1 MKCYKTDLDNR
12 VIFSPEMQVAELIEA
27 DYSLLSVFVRM
38 DMQLP
43 FGDRS
48 VEELCAKYD
57 ISAELFLIICQLY
70 SMSDYVPCTEQ
81 LTPRDLKLLVKYLRA
96 SHKFYAETLLPSIGQ
111 GVDAVLGRCSERER
125 AIVKRFYGDYFDEVS
140 AHLEYEEQHLFPYVE
155 RLAEGGDVT
164 QVGVVD
170 LMDDHTDICDKIGD
184 IKSILIKYLPEEC
197 STRERYDLLCDVFRL
212 CEELE
217 KHTLVEVR
225 ILMPVVAEMERR
237 LGNA

>member
-1 MKCYKTDLDNR
+1 MKCYKTDLGNR
-12 VIFSPEMQVAELIEA
+12 AIFSPEMQVAELIEA
-27 DYSLLSVFVRM
+27 DYSLLSVLVRM

-48 VEELCAKYD
+48 VEELCAKYS
-57 ISAELFLIICQLY
+57 ISAELFLMICQLY
-70 SMSDYVPCTEQ
+70 STSDYIPCVEQ
-81 LTPRDLKLLVKYLRA
+81 LTSDELKQLVKYLRA
-96 SHKFYAETLLPSIGQ
+96 SHRLYAESLLPSIGR
-111 GVDAVLGRCSERER
+111 GVDAVLERCSERER

-140 AHLEYEEQHLFPYVE
+140 AHLEYEEQYIFPLVE
-155 RLAEGGDVT
+155 CLAEGGDVA
-164 QVGVVD
+164 QVSVVD
-170 LMDDHTDICDKIGD
+170 LVDDHTDICDKIGD

-225 ILMPVVAEMERR
+225 ILMPVVAAMERR
-237 LGNA
+237 LSDA